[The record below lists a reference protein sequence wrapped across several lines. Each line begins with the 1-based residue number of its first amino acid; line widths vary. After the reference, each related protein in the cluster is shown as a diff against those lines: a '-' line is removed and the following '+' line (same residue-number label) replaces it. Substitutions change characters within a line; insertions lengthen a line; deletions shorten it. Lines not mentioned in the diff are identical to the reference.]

1 MELYLLIIRKIRKMD
16 FIAKDE
22 TLIHEH
28 DPDSKHES
36 QEKYELGYRTICK
49 NMLGSVFGLTTI
61 N

>member
-1 MELYLLIIRKIRKMD
+1 MD